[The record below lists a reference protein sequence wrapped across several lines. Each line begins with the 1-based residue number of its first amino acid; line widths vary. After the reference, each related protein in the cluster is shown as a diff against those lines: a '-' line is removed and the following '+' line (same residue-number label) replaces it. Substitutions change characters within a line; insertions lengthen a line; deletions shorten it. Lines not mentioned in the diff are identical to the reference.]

1 MPTILQL
8 RRGTTA
14 QNDNYA
20 GSAGE
25 ITVDSTLNTLRV
37 HDGSTAGGTALP
49 TLTGSQTL
57 TNKTLDSATTN
68 VGAVNISEFVSDT
81 VGAMVSGNTESGI
94 SVTYQDADNT
104 LDFSLTATGVSAGS
118 YGSASLVPIIT
129 VDAQGRVTAAS
140 TTSVAGVSS
149 FSWNSSTETLTI
161 GTADGGSFDADIS
174 GMASETY
181 VNTADSALQA
191 AIDTKLAS
199 ASYTA
204 ADVLTKIKT
213 VDGAG
218 SGLDA
223 DLLDGQSS
231 AYYATA
237 ASVTAEASAR
247 TTGDSTTLSSANTY
261 TDTAISNL
269 VNGADAAYDTLK
281 EIQDAM
287 ATDAELSAAIA
298 AITVG
303 NATQTISAGS
313 GMTGGGSFTANQ
325 TSSSSVTIS
334 HADTSTQT
342 SLTALT
348 GANVVSDIDVD
359 GFGHVTAL
367 ATRTMTL
374 ADLGYT
380 GATNANYITNNNQL
394 TNGAGYVT
402 SSGVTSVAGTAPV
415 VSSGGATPTISM
427 AAATASVNGY
437 MTSTYASKL
446 DGIAAGAQVNVA
458 TNLSTTANGTSLT
471 VASSTGTNASI
482 PAATTTA
489 WGAMTDEDKTK
500 LDGIATGATNVTNTN
515 QLTNGAGYI
524 TSSAS
529 ISGNA
534 ATATA
539 LQTARTINGVSFNGT
554 ANIVVESYIEDDEST
569 NATRYI
575 TFVDNS
581 TAAYK
586 RLNEDSTLNYN
597 PSTGTLAATI
607 FSGTATSARY
617 ADLAEKYTSDLEYSP
632 GTVVVFGGQYE
643 VTESTKSHDSAVA
656 GVVSTNPAYL
666 MNSELKEGVAVAL
679 TGRVPCIVKGPVNK
693 GTVLVTS
700 DVPGAAEAIN
710 YNKFF
715 PGVVIGK
722 SLEEIEDD
730 SIKTI
735 EIAVGRF

>member
-1 MPTILQL
+1 MPTILQF
-8 RRGTTA
+8 RRGTSA
-14 QNDNYA
+14 QNNNYA

-25 ITVDSTLNTLRV
+25 ITIDSDLNTIRV
-37 HDGSTAGGTALP
+37 HDGSTAGGTTLA
-49 TLTGSQTL
+49 TLTSTQTL
-57 TNKTLDSATTN
+57 TNKTLDTSTTN
-68 VGAVNISEFVSDT
+68 VGAVSISEFVSDT

-104 LDFSLTATGVSAGS
+104 LDFSLTSTGVTAGS

-149 FSWNSSTETLTI
+149 FSWNSTTETLTI
-161 GTADGGSFDADIS
+161 GTADGGSFAADIS

-181 VNTADSALQA
+181 V
-191 AIDTKLAS
+191 
-199 ASYTA
+199 
-204 ADVLTKIKT
+204 
-213 VDGAG
+213 
-218 SGLDA
+218 
-223 DLLDGQSS
+223 
-231 AYYATA
+231 
-237 ASVTAEASAR
+237 
-247 TTGDSTTLSSANTY
+247 
-261 TDTAISNL
+261 DTAISNL
-269 VNGADAAYDTLK
+269 VNGASAAYDTLA
-281 EIQDAM
+281 EIQNAM

-298 AITVG
+298 AITIG

-325 TSSSSVTIS
+325 TSNSSVTIS
-334 HADTSTQT
+334 HADTSTQA

-402 SSGVTSVAGTAPV
+402 SSGVTAVTATGPV
-415 VSSGGATPTISM
+415 VSSGGTTPVISM
-427 AAATASVNGY
+427 AAATATVNGY

-446 DGIAAGAQVNVA
+446 DGIAA
-458 TNLSTTANGTSLT
+458 
-471 VASSTGTNASI
+471 
-482 PAATTTA
+482 
-489 WGAMTDEDKTK
+489 
-500 LDGIATGATNVTNTN
+500 GATNVTNTN

-539 LQTARTINGVSFNGT
+539 LQTARAINGVNFNGT
-554 ANIVVESYIEDDEST
+554 AAITVEPYVEDDEST
-569 NATRYI
+569 NATRLI

-581 TAAYK
+581 TAGYK

-617 ADLAEKYTSDLEYSP
+617 ADLAERYQADAQYAP
-632 GTVVVFGGQYE
+632 GTVMVFGGDQE
-643 VTESTKSHDSAVA
+643 VTVSTKSHDPAVA
-656 GVVSTNPAYL
+656 GIVSTDPAYL
-666 MNSELKEGVAVAL
+666 MNSALTGTNTVAIAL
-679 TGRVPCIVKGPVNK
+679 TGRVPCMVKGPVAK
-693 GTVLVTS
+693 GSVLVAS
-700 DVPGAAEAIN
+700 EDAGVAQAID

-715 PGVVIGK
+715 PGVVLGK
-722 SLEEIEDD
+722 SMGVVAEGETKLIEV
-730 SIKTI
+730 
-735 EIAVGRF
+735 AVGRF